1 MEVLDPVV
9 YLWVAAAFLG
19 SAALIIM
26 VFIYIFALFK
36 QTLRRLKNEQ
46 R

>member
-9 YLWVAAAFLG
+9 YLWVVAAFLG

-26 VFIYIFALFK
+26 VFVYITALFI
-36 QTLRRLKNEQ
+36 QTMKRFKK
-46 R
+46 